1 MVTDFSVNVQQYSML
16 HKVDRIAQASAKNE
30 QGFLSNR
37 TPSSHCTAALN
48 VAYSSTMQQVRYESI
63 LNARRDAAAGAADA
77 NDP

>member
-1 MVTDFSVNVQQYSML
+1 MNVQQYSML

-48 VAYSSTMQQVRYESI
+48 VAYSSTMQQVRLSI
-63 LNARRDAAAGAADA
+63 TKARGEAAAATGVADA